1 MGTSMH
7 PAEVKQRLTGIFR
20 DVFDDPNLQ
29 LSESMTAADVDGWD
43 SLSHINLIV
52 QVEKD
57 FKIKLSTA
65 AVRDLKNVGDFIALI
80 SSRTA

>member
-7 PAEVKQRLTGIFR
+7 PAEVKERLIGIFR

-29 LSESMTAADVDGWD
+29 LNESMTAADVDGWD

-52 QVEKD
+52 QVEKA

-80 SSRTA
+80 SARTA